1 MALLRGYF
9 IMFMLKN
16 TRIAGPAFWRGT
28 RIQTF
33 RRNLLLPSS
42 ENRNLDTTMHL
53 ARKSEIELMCLNA
66 MYTVHV
72 VAARAIFQK
81 VGEPVLNSLKP
92 SSYYENI

>member
-1 MALLRGYF
+1 MALLHGYS
-9 IMFMLKN
+9 IMFMLKI

-33 RRNLLLPSS
+33 RRNKLLPYS
-42 ENRNLDTTMHL
+42 ENRSLDTALHL

-66 MYTVHV
+66 MNTVQV

-81 VGEPVLNSLKP
+81 VGEPVFNSLGS
-92 SSYYENI
+92 SSYHENI